1 MVKTKG
7 HSVKFDADER
17 NSFLKQFCGKRKSK
31 DKLKKKK
38 VVKKGKI
45 ERKERVQVE
54 VKEKVK
60 KMVEYEDM
68 DKLNDVKVVVT
79 TTTFEE

>member
-17 NSFLKQFCGKRKSK
+17 NSFLKQFCGKKNK

-38 VVKKGKI
+38 AVKKGRSEK
-45 ERKERVQVE
+45 KERVKVE

-79 TTTFEE
+79 TTFEE